1 MVSIREVDFRVISQ
15 VAFCAFQEVPSQAS
29 WESAM
34 KLIISDPR
42 YKALKQLNEK
52 KQAFNE
58 YKTQRAK
65 EEKVQP

>member
-1 MVSIREVDFRVISQ
+1 M
-15 VAFCAFQEVPSQAS
+15 PSNAS

-34 KLIISDPR
+34 KLIINDPR

-65 EEKVQP
+65 EEKVRFRETVLIFQAIDFFP